1 MSFNSVYFYNA
12 NQIQFD
18 SNAQS
23 YITAAGITQSFQQW
37 AVNEL
42 IIEMKRNNIWSS
54 MVAVYPFLGGS
65 SASHGWN
72 AVNTNLYRINFTNG
86 WTHSSTGA
94 FSNGAN
100 GVAGR
105 AVGLTPS
112 QVLSGSIHFSLYS
125 RRQTKNGYTMGFSS
139 ATVENH
145 LIPRYTDNNSY
156 TLFGVL
162 PAAIVSI
169 GGQTASGF
177 WIGNHLGGTTSLFKN
192 GTTLASGARTLTLA
206 TQSILFST
214 KDNGFIDSSATEFAF
229 ASVGTGLIAA
239 SQSILWNLVNDFQTK
254 LGRRI

>member
-1 MSFNSVYFYNA
+1 MSFNSVFFYNA

-65 SASHGWN
+65 SASHSWN
-72 AVNTNLYRINFTNG
+72 AVNTNLYRLSFTNG

-100 GVAGR
+100 GVYAR
-105 AVGLTPS
+105 ANGLTPS
-112 QVLSGSIHFSLYS
+112 QVLSGSIHFSLYA

-139 ATVENH
+139 ATIENH
-145 LIPRYTDNNSY
+145 LIPVYTNATSY
-156 TLFGVL
+156 AVFGTI
-162 PAAIVSI
+162 PAGFVTST
-169 GGQTASGF
+169 GQTAPGF
-177 WIGNHLGGTTSLFKN
+177 WIGNNLGGTTSLFKN
-192 GTTLASGARTLTLA
+192 GTTLSSGARTLAFA
-206 TQSILFST
+206 TQSILLST
-214 KDNGFIDSSATEFAF
+214 KDNNFVDASATEFAF

-239 SQSILWNLVNDFQTK
+239 SQSILWNLINEYQLK
-254 LGRRI
+254 LARRV